1 MIQKPTKQKFSSNI
15 LTVVEAPKS
24 TAKNDIE
31 EMIEYWSDI
40 ENYSKEEFIEGVE
53 AHKWYLET
61 LLNIGSHEEIK
72 DFMANYAEISY
83 SFLVEK
89 AIEQLE
95 SNLKL
100 KLDNICNILE
110 YQTLEHDY
118 QLDNTFRLFNDEQA
132 IAIGDYENYLI
143 IASEKY
149 CHLIDTKKTSL
160 ERIHKLFING
170 KVNVFYKATQTL
182 QLIKDKKILMTNNIF
197 DVTSAYKLLF
207 GEAITEEEIEERI
220 DEQLGNLSDKD
231 KAIKK
236 TQYLLKVRLEL
247 RQQIIDKKLIKE
259 AKELF
264 ESVADPFTVHP
275 SSLEFRKHF
284 DKSGGGEP
292 IKRIKYNEKKETY
305 EYTGKLTDKFISFK
319 DEYEIV
325 HVEKIIPVLS

>member
-1 MIQKPTKQKFSSNI
+1 MKKHTQKIKMILKTEKKTFGTKPFTLAIKSKK
-15 LTVVEAPKS
+15 TVES
-24 TAKNDIE
+24 ET
-31 EMIEYWSDI
+31 IEYWSDI
-40 ENYSKEEFIEGVE
+40 ENYSTEEFKEGVK

-61 LLNIGSHEEIK
+61 LLNIGSDEEVK
-72 DFMANYAEISY
+72 EFMANYAKISY

-100 KLDNICNILE
+100 KLDKICAVVDYLE
-110 YQTLEHDY
+110 IKEDY

-132 IAIGDYENYLI
+132 IAIGEYENYLI

-149 CHLIDTKKTSL
+149 CHVIDTKKIPL
-160 ERIHKLFING
+160 DNIHKLFVNG
-170 KVNVFYKATQTL
+170 KVNVFYKAEKTL

-207 GEAITEEEIEERI
+207 GETITEETI
-220 DEQLGNLSDKD
+220 DRKIDTQLGNLSDKD

-247 RQQIIDKKLIKE
+247 RQQIINKKLIKE

-264 ESVADPFTVHP
+264 DNVAEPFTVG
-275 SSLEFRKHF
+275 SDILDLVTRLKKSF
-284 DKSGGGEP
+284 DG
-292 IKRIKYNEKKETY
+292 
-305 EYTGKLTDKFISFK
+305 
-319 DEYEIV
+319 EIV
-325 HVEKIIPVLS
+325 YTEKNTPVLS